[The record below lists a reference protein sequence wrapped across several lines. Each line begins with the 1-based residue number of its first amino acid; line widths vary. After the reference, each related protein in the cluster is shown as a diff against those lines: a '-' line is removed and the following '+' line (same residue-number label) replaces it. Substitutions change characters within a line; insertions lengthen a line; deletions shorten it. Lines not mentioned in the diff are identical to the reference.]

1 MVSPGHGP
9 VGDFIRWGRDASP
22 FENRIKIPEVPEDV
36 DRSGPRRSSPVGI
49 RQPGCYTLVESS
61 EIAQAEG
68 SLPIR
73 RQGRRDDGMEVS
85 RL

>member
-1 MVSPGHGP
+1 MGLSETLSDG
-9 VGDFIRWGRDASP
+9 AEMQALSK
-22 FENRIKIPEVPEDV
+22 NRIKIPEVPEDV
-36 DRSGPRRSSPVGI
+36 DRSGRRRSSPVGI

-73 RQGRRDDGMEVS
+73 RQGRRDDGMEVP